1 MSRMFFKGVVL
12 ELSLL
17 KDEIQVIFIFPVT
30 RSFLSTVIVVTYLLD
45 LYAEPVNWQLTSADL
60 KSQCL

>member
-45 LYAEPVNWQLTSADL
+45 LYAEPVN
-60 KSQCL
+60 